1 VVAVRGVQGLFGK
14 RFLVCVYEM
23 ENSKNIFTGIAFVI
37 VVVGALF
44 VWGGVQPKENKAA
57 SIAKA
62 GASALR
68 ADEVQFS
75 FGSVSMR
82 AGKVSHEFKVR
93 NTGTA
98 PVKVTK
104 LYTSCMCTTARL
116 TTAEK
121 KVGPYGMPGHGLIP
135 GVDVTIAPGEEAS
148 VEAIY
153 DPAAHGPAGIGKVE
167 RVVYLETSDGA
178 PVELSFSADVT
189 P

>member
-1 VVAVRGVQGLFGK
+1 
-14 RFLVCVYEM
+14 M
-23 ENSKNIFTGIAFVI
+23 ENSKNILVGIAFVV

-44 VWGGVQPKENKAA
+44 VWGGAQPKENQTA
-57 SIAKA
+57 SIVKT

-68 ADEVQFS
+68 ADEAQFS

-104 LYTSCMCTTARL
+104 LYTSCMCTVARL

-121 KVGPYGMPGHGLIP
+121 KVGPYGMPGHGFIP
-135 GVDVTIAPGEEAS
+135 GIDAAVAPGEEAT
-148 VEAIY
+148 VEAVF
-153 DPAAHGPAGIGKVE
+153 DPAAHGPAGIGKIE
-167 RVVYLETSDGA
+167 RVVYLETDDGT
-178 PVELSFSADVT
+178 PVEFAFSADVT